1 MVIPIDRP
9 VVPLNPGKYGAVGT
23 ITMLFSLQK
32 VIHRNPEN
40 SGALSV
46 WI

>member
-1 MVIPIDRP
+1 MVTPIDYS
-9 VVPLNPGKYGAVGT
+9 VVPFDPKEYGAVGT

-32 VIHRNPEN
+32 VIHNDPKN

-46 WI
+46 RI